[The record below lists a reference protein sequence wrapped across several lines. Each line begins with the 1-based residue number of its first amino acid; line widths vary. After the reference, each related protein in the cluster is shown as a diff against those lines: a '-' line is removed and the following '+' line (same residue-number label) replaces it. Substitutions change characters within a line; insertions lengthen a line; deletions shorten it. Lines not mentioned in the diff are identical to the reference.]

1 MGTDRGDAES
11 VGANHDETQWGRAG
25 HPEMGKIRELAPPT
39 DIASWR
45 GITKS
50 YGALEAVARVDLSV
64 ARGEFF
70 TLLGPSGSG
79 KSTLLHI
86 MAGLIAPTAGS
97 VAIEGKDVTGEPP
110 YRRNLGM
117 VFQSLALF
125 PHMDVFSNVA
135 FPLRM
140 RRVGRGDIAR
150 RVRSALEMVRL
161 PGVEG
166 RHISELSGGQRQ
178 RIALAR
184 ALVYESPLLLLD
196 EPLGALDRR
205 LREDMQVELLRLHRD
220 LDVTIVN
227 VTHDQREALMLSDR
241 IGIIENGRI
250 LQVATPE
257 ALYRAPATSFVASFI
272 GDPVRIE
279 GRVVS
284 EEGRRWLMRDDLR
297 FAVMAGDELGPGTLV
312 LRSESV
318 SLVRDEIEASRYD
331 NRLQAQVELAAFE
344 GTGMYYEVGI
354 AGHAITAKVF
364 AQGTDRL
371 AQLEPGDRAWLVWNA
386 VNAPVLVD
394 PAAAGS

>member
-1 MGTDRGDAES
+1 MGTAGGDATVGADRGEA
-11 VGANHDETQWGRAG
+11 GWQRAG
-25 HPEMGKIRELAPPT
+25 HPDQGNIRGLAPPT

-45 GITKS
+45 GISKT
-50 YGALEAVARVDLSV
+50 YGAVNAVRHVDLSV

-86 MAGLIAPTAGS
+86 MAGLIAPTTGS
-97 VAIEGKDVTGEPP
+97 VFIEGKDVTGDPP

-140 RRVGRGDIAR
+140 RRAGRAEIAR
-150 RVRSALEMVRL
+150 RVQSALEMVRL
-161 PGVEG
+161 PGLE
-166 RHISELSGGQRQ
+166 RRQISELSGGQRQ

-241 IGIIENGRI
+241 IGIIDDGRI

-257 ALYRAPATSFVASFI
+257 VLYRAPATSFVASFL
-272 GDPVRIE
+272 GDPVLIQ

-284 EEGRRWLMRDDLR
+284 EGGRRWLVHDDLR
-297 FAVMAGDELGPGTLV
+297 IQVVGGDEQGLGTLV

-318 SLVRDEIEASRYD
+318 SLVKDELQASRYD
-331 NRLQAQVELAAFE
+331 NRLEAQVELAAFE

-354 AGHAITAKVF
+354 QGHAITAKVF
-364 AQGTDRL
+364 AQGTDGDAGLR
-371 AQLEPGDRAWLVWNA
+371 PGDRAWLAWNA
-386 VNAPVLVD
+386 ASAPLLVD
-394 PAAAGS
+394 AAATGS